1 MNLTIG
7 QTASLT
13 KAFTE
18 QDVNLFA
25 ELSLDMNEL
34 HINDDYAKESIFKQR
49 IVHGFLSG
57 SLISAVIGTLLPG
70 KGAIY
75 LHQDMDFKKPVY
87 IDEEITAIV
96 VVEKLKE
103 EKHICYLQTQ
113 CVNREGEVKISGNAI
128 VKY

>member
-25 ELSLDMNEL
+25 ELSLVMNEL